1 MADIPR
7 LNGVIRALETGK
19 PAFTSFCQ
27 ADPET
32 ATAMSTAKY
41 DGIVYE
47 MEHNPWDIRALRD
60 SLQYML
66 NRGQIAKSGS
76 VAAAVTPMVRIPPNG
91 AEKAQFHAKQALD
104 LGAYGIV
111 WPHISSVEEAHN
123 AVAACRYP
131 RLKSA
136 PLYEPAGIRGDGPT
150 AAVRYWGLSQQ
161 DYYARADV
169 WPLNPKGEVL
179 VILMMEDTRG
189 IEALPVIL
197 QKVSGIGAILIGEG
211 DLSQELGYP
220 RQYEHPEVLKWMA
233 RVVETCK
240 RHNVVVGQPHVDA
253 NHVGLIR
260 STKRMRA
267 RPPPAVMAK
276 SARHSSPSQRFYLAK
291 APGPPEDTNSAA
303 SRPTFPPFRCS
314 IATISPRLRSRSA
327 SSASPSSAQSYS
339 CAPAGIWRRPK
350 RWHTRRRSPPRLRS
364 IAPMRCYCPS
374 RKSWSH
380 GRRRPTS
387 PKSSAIRRS

>member
-7 LNGVIRALETGK
+7 LNGVVRALEAGK

-32 ATAMSTAKY
+32 AIAMSTAKY

-76 VAAAVTPMVRIPPNG
+76 LAPSVTPMVRIPPNG

-136 PLYEPAGIRGDGPT
+136 PMYEPAGIRGDGPT
-150 AAVRYWGLSQQ
+150 AAVRYWGLSQPE
-161 DYYARADV
+161 YYAKADV
-169 WPLNPKGEVL
+169 WPLDPKGEIL
-179 VILMMEDTRG
+179 VMLMIEDTQG
-189 IEALPVIL
+189 IASLSDIL
-197 QKVSGIGAILIGEG
+197 QKVPGIGLILIGEG
-211 DLSQELGYP
+211 DLSQELGFP
-220 RQYEHPEVLKWMA
+220 RQYEHPQVLDAMA
-233 RVVETCK
+233 HIVKTCRENK
-240 RHNVVVGQPHVDA
+240 VAVGHPHVDA
-253 NHVGLIR
+253 TNGERILNEGYACLMAAPVR
-260 STKRMRA
+260 S
-267 RPPPAVMAK
+267 
-276 SARHSSPSQRFYLAK
+276 F
-291 APGPPEDTNSAA
+291 AA
-303 SRPTFPPFRCS
+303 
-314 IATISPRLRSRSA
+314 LD
-327 SSASPSSAQSYS
+327 
-339 CAPAGIWRRPK
+339 K
-350 RWHTRRRSPPRLRS
+350 
-364 IAPMRCYCPS
+364 
-374 RKSWSH
+374 
-380 GRRRPTS
+380 
-387 PKSSAIRRS
+387 